1 MNPRGLSLVCQA
13 AEAFVV
19 TALFLLTASQA
30 SAQNIALPGP
40 APNRALPANAAR
52 ENQRCTACH
61 RTIAEEWNR
70 SLHRHAYDNPYFARA
85 VKLETVNFCR
95 KCHASDANPERDPEP
110 ALAANGVS
118 CLTCHFTGRGAVGA
132 HGTGTQRI
140 AGHDAA
146 GDARWSDDRACGNC
160 HQFDFPAKPGASTV
174 TAMQDTVHEHALSA
188 YAGAPCQRCH
198 MQLVKD
204 ADGTSHHRH
213 DFAVQADP
221 SMLARAVTLEL
232 VSRTEK
238 QATVALS
245 AGAIGHAF
253 PTGDLFRSAELE
265 IWEARAGTAQRKPTV
280 IRLAR
285 DYTQDTPNQSRRVV
299 SDTRL
304 KPTANSRDTRLITID
319 LATKDAKI
327 AYKLTWVRMPPRLA
341 KLFQLE
347 PAKNDRVVLEGNF

>member
-1 MNPRGLSLVCQA
+1 MNRLGLIRIGHSVRPL
-13 AEAFVV
+13 VV
-19 TALFLLTASQA
+19 TTLFLLAASESAAQTAT
-30 SAQNIALPGP
+30 LPGP
-40 APNRALPANAAR
+40 APNRALPRDAAR
-52 ENQRCTACH
+52 ENQRCTTCH

-85 VKLETVNFCR
+85 VKIEAVNFCR
-95 KCHASDANPERDPEP
+95 KCHAADASPDRDPEP

-118 CLTCHFTGRGAVGA
+118 CLTCHFTERGVTGA
-132 HGTGTQRI
+132 HGTGTRSV

-160 HQFDFPAKPGASTV
+160 HQFEFPAKPGASERTP
-174 TAMQDTVHEHALSA
+174 MQDTVHEHSLSQ

-204 ADGTSHHRH
+204 ADGASHHRH
-213 DFAVQADP
+213 DFSVQADP
-221 SMLARAVTLEL
+221 SMLARAVNLEL
-232 VSRTEK
+232 VSRTDK
-238 QATVALS
+238 QVTLALS

-265 IWEARAGTAQRKPTV
+265 LWEASGNAQRRKPV
-280 IRLAR
+280 VVRLAR

-304 KPTANSRDTRLITID
+304 KPTANGRDTRLVTID
-319 LATKDAKI
+319 LVTKGTPI
-327 AYKLTWVRMPPRLA
+327 AYRLTWIRMPPRLA

-347 PAKNDRVVLEGNF
+347 PSKNVRVVLEGKL